1 MHEFTVVSVNLVWFG
16 DKIEGFKTA
25 RVQQEATQIVNAY
38 AEDGWEVAATDADTQ
53 GRLIVTFRRE
63 LR

>member
-1 MHEFTVVSVNLVWFG
+1 MHEFTVVTVNLVWFG

-25 RVQQEATQIVNAY
+25 RIQEEAVQVVNAF
-38 AEDGWEVAATDADTQ
+38 AEDGWEVAATTADTQ
-53 GRLIVTFRRE
+53 GRLVITFRRE